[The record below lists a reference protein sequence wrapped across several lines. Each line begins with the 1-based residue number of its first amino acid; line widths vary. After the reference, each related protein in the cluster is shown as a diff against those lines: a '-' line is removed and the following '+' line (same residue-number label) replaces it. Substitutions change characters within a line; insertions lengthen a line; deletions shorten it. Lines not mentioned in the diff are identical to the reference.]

1 MAFLFGLI
9 LLLALVIAGLV
20 WFTANTARRVEA
32 MLPPRGQFM
41 EIDGQR
47 IHYVDTG
54 GNKPPVVMIHGLGGN
69 LLHFGYAMADKLS
82 NDFRVILV
90 DRPGSGY
97 STRPDDA
104 PATLTAQAKTIATL
118 IRKLGLGKPLVV
130 GHSLGGALS
139 LAIALD
145 HPDCVGGL
153 TLLAPLTH
161 AQEEVPEVFKGI
173 VIASPLVRKAIAWT
187 VATPLGILRGQKLVA
202 EVFAPEPAPADFPIR
217 GGGILGLRPR
227 AFYATSTDI
236 MAVSRRAARL
246 HRALQGARHSHGH
259 ALRQRRPPARLSPPW
274 RCDEGHLPGA
284 RSRSDG
290 RRPYAADH
298 GAGSLRRCGAAR
310 CRTAEGWRAGG
321 VGFVAPAKAGAHNHQ
336 SLLLQSRRPGH
347 FNNPVTAYGPGLRRD
362 DSFGYSS

>member
-47 IHYVDTG
+47 IHYVDSG

-69 LLHFGYAMADKLS
+69 LLHYGYAMADKLS

-202 EVFAPEPAPADFPIR
+202 EVFAPEAAPADFPIR

-236 MAVSRRAARL
+236 MAVA
-246 HRALQGARHSHGH
+246 
-259 ALRQRRPPARLSPPW
+259 
-274 RCDEGHLPGA
+274 DVLPGYIA
-284 RSRSDG
+284 RYKELGIPMGMLYGKGDRLLDY
-290 RRPYAADH
+290 RRHGDAMKATCPALDLEVMEGGHMLPITVPDRCAAVVRRVAERQKG
-298 GAGSLRRCGAAR
+298 GAQAA
-310 CRTAEGWRAGG
+310 
-321 VGFVAPAKAGAHNHQ
+321 
-336 SLLLQSRRPGH
+336 
-347 FNNPVTAYGPGLRRD
+347 
-362 DSFGYSS
+362 